1 MSSSPTET
9 SVEVVMPQRGVSRA
23 EGTIA
28 EWRKQPGDW
37 VEADETVC
45 EVTTDKIDVE
55 IPSPASGRLTRV
67 LAEPGDT
74 VAVGTA
80 IAEID
85 PAAKPGEAHPD
96 EDHPPPPADRTDARP
111 ANGEADRSGFYSPVV
126 RRIADKHGIDL
137 EKVEGTGVGGRVRKK
152 DVLAHVSIG
161 ERPLHIE

>member
-1 MSSSPTET
+1 MSSSSTET
-9 SVEVVMPQRGVSRA
+9 AVEVTMPQMGVSMA

-55 IPSPASGRLTRV
+55 IPSPASGRLERI
-67 LAEPGDT
+67 LAEPGQT

-85 PAAKPGEAHPD
+85 AGARPGEAHPD
-96 EDHPPPPADRTDARP
+96 EAHGNDARPGEAHTDEAHGNDARP
-111 ANGEADRSGFYSPVV
+111 AEAEAPAADTESAPRENDRSGFYSPVV
-126 RRIADKHGIDL
+126 LRIAEKHGVDL
-137 EKVEGTGVGGRVRKK
+137 DKVE
-152 DVLAHVSIG
+152 
-161 ERPLHIE
+161 

>member
-1 MSSSPTET
+1 MSFSRTET
-9 SVEVVMPQRGVSRA
+9 AVPVTMPQMGVSMA

-55 IPSPASGRLTRV
+55 IPSPANGRLTRI
-67 LAEPGDT
+67 LAEPGET

-85 PAAKPGEAHPD
+85 PAARPGEAHPD
-96 EDHPPPPADRTDARP
+96 EDHEPKGGQTPSSETPP
-111 ANGEADRSGFYSPVV
+111 ANGEPD
-126 RRIADKHGIDL
+126 
-137 EKVEGTGVGGRVRKK
+137 
-152 DVLAHVSIG
+152 
-161 ERPLHIE
+161 